1 MRTTSGHF
9 ICNRIAVMRKE
20 HQKPLKVEEQ
30 LANLKA
36 LNLIIED
43 DEYAE
48 EILNDISYFR
58 LIKAYSLGL
67 KPKNGEYNENV
78 SFNQIVN
85 LYKFNANFRQLLF
98 SIVER
103 VEVNLRC
110 RIANYFSVRY
120 GVFGYEDQNNF
131 ENPQYHQLFLVDI
144 QQEIG
149 RNLKS
154 PFVRNFQD
162 NYDGRIPMYALVEL
176 FSFGTLSKFFK
187 NMKNVDKK
195 AIASIYGV
203 GYTYLESWFE
213 SIAYVRNL
221 CAHYGRIYNAKFTK
235 KPMLYKQDIAI
246 GADNGR
252 MFAIL
257 LCISRLVK
265 HDTHWIDFLD
275 KMELIVEKYSIVDIS
290 TMGFPL
296 EWKQYLK

>member
-1 MRTTSGHF
+1 
-9 ICNRIAVMRKE
+9 MRKE

>member
-1 MRTTSGHF
+1 
-9 ICNRIAVMRKE
+9 MRKE
-20 HQKPLKVEEQ
+20 HQKPLNVEEQ
-30 LANLKA
+30 LNNLKS
-36 LNLIIED
+36 LNLEIED
-43 DEYAE
+43 DEYAK

-98 SIVER
+98 SVIER

-110 RIANYFSVRY
+110 RIANYFSVQY
-120 GVFGYEDQNNF
+120 GVFGYEDPNNF
-131 ENPQYHQLFLVDI
+131 ENPQYHQSFLEDI
-144 QQEIG
+144 QQEVK
-149 RNLKS
+149 RNSKS

-195 AIASIYGV
+195 SIASTYGV
-203 GYTYLESWFE
+203 GYIYLESWFE

-235 KPMLYKQDIAI
+235 KPMMYKQDVAI
-246 GADNGR
+246 GADNSR
-252 MFAIL
+252 MFAL
-257 LCISRLVK
+257 LICISRLVK
-265 HDTHWIDFLD
+265 HDTHWMDFLD
-275 KMELIVEKYSIVDIS
+275 EMELIIEKYSVVNIS
-290 TMGFPL
+290 TMGFPT
-296 EWKQYLK
+296 EWKECLK